1 MPDTAVHILIY
12 TFLKGSKGAKTK
24 EVEEDNI
31 LETVYFGDAEESSDS
46 DKERNEGRAFIYKFM
61 YSVRV
66 YLPRRILVLYVCLI
80 FFISTISFGSDKSYT
95 NCTCRT
101 F

>member
-24 EVEEDNI
+24 EVEGDNI

-46 DKERNEGRAFIYKFM
+46 DKERNEGKAFIYLFR
-61 YSVRV
+61 RV
-66 YLPRRILVLYVCLI
+66 YLSRRILVLYVCLN
-80 FFISTISFGSDKSYT
+80 FFISTISFGSNKSYT
-95 NCTCRT
+95 NCTCRK

>member
-1 MPDTAVHILIY
+1 MPDTAVHISIH

-46 DKERNEGRAFIYKFM
+46 DKERNEGKVFIYKLM

-66 YLPRRILVLYVCLI
+66 YLPRRILVLYVCLN
-80 FFISTISFGSDKSYT
+80 FFISTISFGSNKSYT
-95 NCTCRT
+95 NCTCRK

>member
-1 MPDTAVHILIY
+1 MRYTTVHILTY

-24 EVEEDNI
+24 EVEGDNI
-31 LETVYFGDAEESSDS
+31 LETVYFGDTEESSDS
-46 DKERNEGRAFIYKFM
+46 DKERNEGKAFIYKLM

-66 YLPRRILVLYVCLI
+66 YLTRRILILYVCPI
-80 FFISTISFGSDKSYT
+80 FVISTISFDSNNSYT
-95 NCTCRT
+95 NCTCKT